1 MEKGGLTQ
9 TLQKAGV
16 KTPQGLVW
24 EDEMRVGLI
33 GQVRRAWSPRGVKV
47 IQPLE
52 YTHEWCYLVLLVNPI
67 RGTLRWT
74 WTLNMKGVSLAPVLR
89 RWAQHGLRTVVWDRA
104 RGHGGPAYAG
114 LKVKRIEQPPYS
126 PELNPAERIFEYLRD
141 KIEGIVYGSMEA
153 KMVAVDKELQ
163 HLAAQPQQVKSL
175 AGWSWILNALAA
187 L

>member
-1 MEKGGLTQ
+1 
-9 TLQKAGV
+9 
-16 KTPQGLVW
+16 
-24 EDEMRVGLI
+24 
-33 GQVRRAWSPRGVKV
+33 
-47 IQPLE
+47 
-52 YTHEWCYLVLLVNPI
+52 
-67 RGTLRWT
+67 
-74 WTLNMKGVSLAPVLR
+74 
-89 RWAQHGLRTVVWDRA
+89 LRTVVWDRA
-104 RGHGGPAYAG
+104 RGHGGPAYTG

-175 AGWSWILNALAA
+175 AGWNWILNALAV